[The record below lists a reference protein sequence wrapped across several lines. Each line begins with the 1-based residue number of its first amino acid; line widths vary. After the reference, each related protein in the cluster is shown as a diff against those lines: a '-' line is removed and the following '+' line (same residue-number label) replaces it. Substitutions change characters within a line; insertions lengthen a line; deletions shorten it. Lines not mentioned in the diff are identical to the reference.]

1 MRTAASEAE
10 RLSMLIEVS
19 RSLNSKLDLRSIIR
33 QILQAVLQVIP
44 AADSGTLYIY
54 EPHEDRLVVYDT
66 VGLGPEMFDVAVRPG
81 RGITGRAFENQSAH
95 LYPNGEAVVEHMMDG
110 GDENL
115 RRYAAASGGMTP
127 PKSAMTAPM
136 LYKDK
141 PIGVLV
147 AHNLM
152 RPGIFNAFDL
162 RLLDSLAQTAAL
174 AMANARLFEAEKE
187 AYNKLEAVNQELVLQ
202 RDKLQRQL
210 TVRNL
215 LGELARSDFTL
226 QSVASRLAE
235 ICRGQVWVLDPFYQ
249 VLASEPRVS
258 RRAVHDLDAAKKAL
272 VLDELRLAMRSRS
285 IRQSSLRHGWSL
297 LIAPVTSGPEVD
309 GFLFVELPDR
319 VPDSVDETAI
329 DSACLLIAM
338 RHLRERAQNES
349 ELRSRGRLLEQL
361 LEGGS
366 PTAVAGLQQLRP
378 PLCLVVGRVRSADG
392 IDASTQPGDTA
403 FQRLQALVHHFEPR
417 AVVTLHNQF
426 LAVLVSLADTR
437 EMDSVVRSIDA
448 LANRLREIE
457 PGLEVAF
464 AVCEPVEDLGLLSAS
479 FHEGRLSLVARRQL
493 GLAPKVSAIG
503 NLRAYR
509 LLLRSAS
516 EADVLELCTK
526 TLGPVRE
533 YEAVHGATLLETYRA
548 YLAHEA
554 STKETA
560 RALGVHPHTVQ
571 YRLDRLQAL
580 TGLDL
585 KRFEE
590 RLTLELAT
598 RILELAEA

>member
-1 MRTAASEAE
+1 
-10 RLSMLIEVS
+10 
-19 RSLNSKLDLRSIIR
+19 
-33 QILQAVLQVIP
+33 
-44 AADSGTLYIY
+44 
-54 EPHEDRLVVYDT
+54 

-81 RGITGRAFENQSAH
+81 RGITGRAYENQSAH
-95 LYPNGEAVVEHMMDG
+95 LYPDGEAVVEHMMDG

-115 RRYAAASGGMTP
+115 RRYAAASGGLTP
-127 PKSAMTAPM
+127 PKCAMTAPM

-147 AHNLM
+147 AHNLT
-152 RPGIFNAFDL
+152 RPGIFNSFDL
-162 RLLDSLAQTAAL
+162 RLLDSLAQAAAL

-202 RDKLQRQL
+202 REKLQRQL

-258 RRAVHDLDAAKKAL
+258 RRAVHELDAPKKAM

-297 LIAPVTSGPEVD
+297 LIAPVTSGPEID

-366 PTAVAGLQQLRP
+366 PAAAAGLQQLRP
-378 PLCLVVGRVRSADG
+378 PLCLVVGKVRSAADG
-392 IDASTQPGDTA
+392 IDVSTQPGDTG
-403 FQRLQALVHHFEPR
+403 FQRLQALVHLFEPR
-417 AVVTLHNQF
+417 AVVTVHNQF
-426 LAVLVSLADTR
+426 LAVLVSLADAR
-437 EMDSVVRSIDA
+437 EMESVVKSFDA
-448 LANRLREIE
+448 LTSRLHEID
-457 PGLEVAF
+457 PDLEVAF
-464 AVCEPVEDLGLLSAS
+464 AVCEPVEDLGVVSAS

-493 GLAPKVSAIG
+493 GLAPKVSAIH

-516 EADVLELCTK
+516 DADVLELCIK
-526 TLGPVRE
+526 TLAPVRD
-533 YEAVHGATLLETYRA
+533 YEAIHGATLLETYRT
-548 YLAHEA
+548 YLAND
-554 STKETA
+554 SSPKDTA

>member
-1 MRTAASEAE
+1 
-10 RLSMLIEVS
+10 MLIEVS
-19 RSLNSKLDLRSIIR
+19 RSLNSKLDLRNIIR

-54 EPHEDRLVVYDT
+54 EPQEDRLVVYDT

-162 RLLDSLAQTAAL
+162 KLLDSLAQTAAL

-258 RRAVHDLDAAKKAL
+258 RRAVHDLDAPKKAL

-361 LEGGS
+361 LDGGL
-366 PTAVAGLQQLRP
+366 PGAGAGLQSLRP
-378 PLCLVVGRVRSADG
+378 PLCLVVGKVRSADG
-392 IDASTQPGDTA
+392 IDVSTEPGDTA
-403 FQRLQALVHHFEPR
+403 FQRLQTLVHHFEPR
-417 AVVTLHNQF
+417 AVVTVHNQY
-426 LAVLVSLADTR
+426 LAVLVSLADAR
-437 EMDSVVRSIDA
+437 EMESVVRSFDA
-448 LANRLREIE
+448 IANRLREID
-457 PGLEVAF
+457 PDLEVGF
-464 AVCEPVEDLGLLSAS
+464 AVCEPVEDLGLLAAS

-493 GLAPKVSAIG
+493 GLAPKVSAIR

-516 EADVLELCTK
+516 DADVLELCTK
-526 TLGPVRE
+526 TLGPVRD
-533 YEAVHGATLLETYRA
+533 YEAIHGATLLETYRT
-548 YLAHEA
+548 YLAND
-554 STKETA
+554 SSPKDTA

-598 RILELAEA
+598 RILELAEG

>member
-1 MRTAASEAE
+1 M
-10 RLSMLIEVS
+10 V
-19 RSLNSKLDLRSIIR
+19 
-33 QILQAVLQVIP
+33 
-44 AADSGTLYIY
+44 
-54 EPHEDRLVVYDT
+54 
-66 VGLGPEMFDVAVRPG
+66 
-81 RGITGRAFENQSAH
+81 
-95 LYPNGEAVVEHMMDG
+95 
-110 GDENL
+110 
-115 RRYAAASGGMTP
+115 
-127 PKSAMTAPM
+127 
-136 LYKDK
+136 
-141 PIGVLV
+141 
-147 AHNLM
+147 
-152 RPGIFNAFDL
+152 
-162 RLLDSLAQTAAL
+162 
-174 AMANARLFEAEKE
+174 
-187 AYNKLEAVNQELVLQ
+187 Q
-202 RDKLQRQL
+202 RDKPQRQL

-258 RRAVHDLDAAKKAL
+258 RRAVHELDAPKKAM

-285 IRQSSLRHGWSL
+285 IRQSSLRDGWSL

-361 LEGGS
+361 LQGGS

-378 PLCLVVGRVRSADG
+378 PLCLVVGKVRSADG
-392 IDASTQPGDTA
+392 IDVSTQPGDTA

-417 AVVTLHNQF
+417 AVVTVYNQF

-437 EMDSVVRSIDA
+437 AVESVVKSIDA
-448 LANRLREIE
+448 LASRLREID
-457 PGLEVAF
+457 PDVEVAF

-493 GLAPKVSAIG
+493 GLAPKVSAIH

-516 EADVLELCTK
+516 DADVLDLCTK
-526 TLGPVRE
+526 TLGPVRD
-533 YEAVHGATLLETYRA
+533 YEAIHGVTLLETYRT
-548 YLAHEA
+548 YLAND
-554 STKETA
+554 SSPKDTA
-560 RALGVHPHTVQ
+560 RAMGVHPHTVQ